1 MARYPWP
8 KRCIHDNG
16 GEFTGWEFQNL
27 LRETS
32 IKYFPTTSR
41 NPQANTICE
50 RMHQT
55 VGSVLCVLLYNN
67 PPRTL
72 SNAADLIDQAIA
84 TEMHSMRVNVA
95 TTCKV
100 SPGSLV
106 FGRGVF
112 LDINL
117 ISDWQMV
124 QKHRQTLV
132 NERLFRMNQSRRIFD
147 YIQGQRVLNKK
158 HRPDKIGGL
167 M

>member
-8 KRCIHDNG
+8 KRCIHDNV

-84 TEMHSMRVNVA
+84 TEMHSMRVNVI
-95 TTCKV
+95 TTLKGP
-100 SPGSLV
+100 PGSLV
-106 FGRGVF
+106 FGRDMF
-112 LDINL
+112 LEIPL
-117 ISDWQMV
+117 IVDWQMI
-124 QKHRQTLV
+124 QKHGQTLV
-132 NERLFRMNQSRRIFD
+132 NERLHRVNQIRRSF
-147 YIQGQRVLNKK
+147 G
-158 HRPDKIGGL
+158 
-167 M
+167 